1 LNWHRYPQKN
11 LKNKTLYPIYLG
23 LAVCTGILLGIF
35 FNFPHQTVT
44 FNETSQREQKLR
56 QILNYIDYEYVDKV
70 NTDSLLDQTIS
81 ELLHHLDPHSTYIP
95 QEDVLAS
102 EESIRGSFV
111 GIGIEFKIYRDSLTV
126 VKVIAGGPSAQAG
139 ILPGDRILS
148 ADTVTLFGADLKAE
162 KVVGTLKGARNTI
175 TELSISRFGEAKPL
189 RIKVRRNNV
198 DLNSV
203 QSAFLINDSIGVIK
217 LTKFSARS
225 TEEIQES
232 IKYLKERGAK
242 ALILDLRDNPGGL
255 LKAAEQ
261 ISDQFLEK
269 DALIVFTK
277 DRNDKKEEFFATRK
291 GNFEKGSVAVLINR
305 GSASASEIVAGAL
318 QDNQRA
324 LIVGRRSFGK
334 GLVQEE
340 ITLGDGS
347 KMRLTTQRYYTPS
360 GRSIQRD
367 YETYDSQFSFHGRN
381 PERKSNA
388 DSTVL
393 LPEEK
398 EFSQGRNEGGILPDR
413 EVKYDTAGTTRLLYQ
428 LAMTVNL
435 DEKAF
440 EFVDDNRANLA
451 KWPGDSF
458 VDNWHIDSITYQHF
472 FGKETTQYIYE
483 QDSLQQVILSNRLKA
498 FIAYNLYGN
507 NEYQKIYS
515 LDDPYILEAIKA
527 MGKPI
532 KKQNK

>member
-1 LNWHRYPQKN
+1 M
-11 LKNKTLYPIYLG
+11 KNKTLYPIYLG
-23 LAVCTGILLGIF
+23 LAVCIGILLGIF
-35 FNFPHQTVT
+35 FNFPHQTVA
-44 FNETSQREQKLR
+44 FNETSEREQKLR

-102 EESIRGSFV
+102 EESIRGTFV

-139 ILPGDRILS
+139 ILPGDRILR
-148 ADTVTLFGADLKAE
+148 ADTISLFGPSLNAA
-162 KVVGTLKGARNTI
+162 KVVSTLKGARNTS
-175 TELSISRFGEAKPL
+175 TTLSIKRFGTVQPL
-189 RIKVRRNNV
+189 LLKVKRNNV

-232 IKYLKERGAK
+232 IQNLKAQGATT
-242 ALILDLRDNPGGL
+242 LILDLRDNPGGL
-255 LKAAEQ
+255 LNAAEQ

-277 DRNDKKEEFFATRK
+277 DRNEKKEEFFATRK
-291 GNFEKGSVAVLINR
+291 GNFEKGQVAVLINR

-318 QDNQRA
+318 QDNKRA

-381 PERKSNA
+381 PARKSSA

-393 LPEEK
+393 LPEEQ
-398 EFSQGRNEGGILPDR
+398 EFSKGRNEGGILPDV
-413 EVKYDTAGTTRLLYQ
+413 EVGYDTAGTTRLLYQ
-428 LAMTVNL
+428 LAMSVNL

-440 EFVDDNRANLA
+440 EFVDENRARFA
-451 KWPGDSF
+451 RWPSDSF
-458 VDNWHIDSITYQHF
+458 VDNWQADKSSYQHF
-472 FGKETTQYIYE
+472 FGEEVTQYIYQ
-483 QDSLQQVILSNRLKA
+483 QDSIQQAVLSNRLKA

-507 NEYQKIYS
+507 NEYQKVYS

-527 MGKPI
+527 LENQN
-532 KKQNK
+532 KKQSN

>member
-1 LNWHRYPQKN
+1 M
-11 LKNKTLYPIYLG
+11 KNKTLYPIYLG

-35 FNFPHQTVT
+35 FNFPHQTVA
-44 FNETSQREQKLR
+44 FNETSEREQKLR

-81 ELLHHLDPHSTYIP
+81 ELLQHLDPHSVYIP
-95 QEDVLAS
+95 EENVLAS
-102 EESIRGSFV
+102 EESIRGTFV

-126 VKVIAGGPSAQAG
+126 VKVIEGGPSAQAG

-148 ADTVTLFGADLKAE
+148 ADTVRLFGPSLNAN
-162 KVVGTLKGARNTI
+162 KVVSTLKGERNTV
-175 TELSISRFGEAKPL
+175 TTLKVSRFGEKEPL
-189 RIKVRRNNV
+189 NLKVRRNNV

-203 QSAFLINDSIGVIK
+203 QSAFMLNDSIGVIK

-225 TEEIQES
+225 TDEIQRS
-232 IKYLKERGAK
+232 IKKLKVQGAK
-242 ALILDLRDNPGGL
+242 SLVLDLRDNPGGL

-277 DRNDKKEEFFATRK
+277 DRNDKKEEFFATRR
-291 GNFEKGSVAVLINR
+291 GTFENGQVAVLINR

-318 QDNQRA
+318 QDNKRA
-324 LIVGRRSFGK
+324 VIVGRRSFGK

-340 ITLGDGS
+340 ITLRDGS
-347 KMRLTTQRYYTPS
+347 KMRLTTQRYFTPS

-381 PERKSNA
+381 PLRSEKA

-393 LPEEK
+393 LPEGEEISK
-398 EFSQGRNEGGILPDR
+398 GRNIGGILPDI
-413 EVKYDTAGTTRLLYQ
+413 EVGYDTAGTTRLLYQ
-428 LAMTVNL
+428 LAMSVNL

-440 EFVDDNRANLA
+440 EFVDERRASLA
-451 KWPGDSF
+451 KWPSDSF
-458 VDNWHIDSITYQHF
+458 VNFWQADSASYQHF
-472 FGKETTQYIYE
+472 FGAERTNLIFE
-483 QDSLQQVILSNRLKA
+483 QDSLQQVVLSNRLKA

-507 NEYQKIYS
+507 DEYQKIYS
-515 LDDPYILEAIKA
+515 FDDPYILAA
-527 MGKPI
+527 LRALGKSNETE
-532 KKQNK
+532 KN